1 MRAARM
7 AGWLAVGL
15 LAWGTAAAQ
24 TIPAGKQLPVRMI
37 DNLSSETS
45 RAGDVFHGTLEQGI
59 TVNGRTVLPKGADV
73 TGQVVAVHRS
83 GRLSD
88 PGELDLVL
96 TSVRTRAGSYPVQA
110 QPFRIKGES
119 HTRNNVTKIGGTA
132 AAGTFLGA
140 IFGGGKG
147 AAIGAGVGAAAG
159 TGAAAATGK
168 KPATV
173 ESEAVLVFVT
183 ANAMPAQAADA
194 STYRG
199 DGHND
204 YQDARGSDA
213 RRGDW
218 DRGRDSYRRDDRDDD
233 DRGDRDDDDAMRFSD
248 RDRDYIRSCV
258 GDGRAGLPPGLA
270 KRDRLP
276 PGLEKQLQRNGT
288 LPPGLEKRVQPLPG
302 ACEARLPRLPGDWRR
317 VILSGRIILLD
328 GGNRI
333 RDMFSLEIGD

>member
-45 RAGDVFHGTLEQGI
+45 KAGDAFHGTLEQGI

-73 TGQVVAVHRS
+73 YGKVVSAHPS

-88 PGELDLVL
+88 PGELELVL
-96 TSVRTRAGSYPVQA
+96 TSVRTRSGSYPVQA
-110 QPFRIKGES
+110 EPFRIKGES
-119 HTRNNVTKIGGTA
+119 HTKNNVTKIGGTA
-132 AAGTFLGA
+132 AAGTLLGA

-159 TGAAAATGK
+159 TGAAAASGK

-173 ESEAVLVFVT
+173 ESEAVLVFLT
-183 ANAMPAQAADA
+183 SNAMQAPAGDA
-194 STYRG
+194 GTYRG
-199 DGHND
+199 DSRND

-218 DRGRDSYRRDDRDDD
+218 DRGRDSSRRDDRDDD
-233 DRGDRDDDDAMRFSD
+233 DEDGGMRFSD

-258 GDGRAGLPPGLA
+258 GDGREGLPPGLA

-288 LPPGLEKRVQPLPG
+288 LPPGLEKRVQPLPRS
-302 ACEARLPRLPGDWRR
+302 CEVRLPRLPGDWRR

-328 GGNRI
+328 GGDRI
-333 RDMFSLEIGD
+333 RDMFSLELDD

>member
-1 MRAARM
+1 MRAARI
-7 AGWLAVGL
+7 AGWLAVAL

-24 TIPAGKQLPVRMI
+24 TIPAGKQLPVRII

-45 RAGDVFHGTLEQGI
+45 KAGDVFHGTLEQGI

-73 TGQVVAVHRS
+73 TGQVVAVHQS

-96 TSVRTRAGSYPVQA
+96 TSVRTRSGAYPVQV

-119 HTRNNVTKIGGTA
+119 HTKNNVTKIGGTT
-132 AAGTFLGA
+132 AAGTLLGA

-173 ESEAVLVFVT
+173 ESEAVRVFVT
-183 ANAMPAQAADA
+183 SNSMQAQASDPG
-194 STYRG
+194 TYRG
-199 DGHND
+199 DPGND
-204 YQDARGSDA
+204 YQDSRGADA

-218 DRGRDSYRRDDRDDD
+218 DRGRDSYRRDDDDD
-233 DRGDRDDDDAMRFSD
+233 DDGSRFSD
-248 RDRDYIRSCV
+248 RDREYIRSCV
-258 GDGRAGLPPGLA
+258 GDGREGLPPGLA

-302 ACEARLPRLPGDWRR
+302 GCEARLPRLPGDWRR

-333 RDMFSLEIGD
+333 RDMFSLEVDD

>member
-7 AGWLAVGL
+7 AGWLTVGL
-15 LAWGTAAAQ
+15 LAWGMAAAQ

-37 DNLSSETS
+37 DNLSSETAQ
-45 RAGDVFHGTLEQGI
+45 AGDTFHGTLEQGI
-59 TVNGRTVLPKGADV
+59 TVNGRTLLPKGADV
-73 TGQVVAVHRS
+73 YGKVVSAHPS

-88 PGELDLVL
+88 PGELELVL
-96 TSVRTRAGSYPVQA
+96 TSVRTRSGSYPVQA

-132 AAGTFLGA
+132 AAGTLLGA
-140 IFGGGKG
+140 LFGGGKG

-183 ANAMPAQAADA
+183 AGPMQAQAAEPA
-194 STYRG
+194 TYRG
-199 DGHND
+199 NRGDD

-218 DRGRDSYRRDDRDDD
+218 DHGRDSGRRDDD
-233 DRGDRDDDDAMRFSD
+233 DDDDGMRFSD

-258 GDGRAGLPPGLA
+258 GDGRQGLPPGLA
-270 KRDRLP
+270 KKDRLP

-288 LPPGLEKRVQPLPG
+288 LPPGLEKRVQPMPRS
-302 ACEARLPRLPGDWRR
+302 CEVRLPRLPGDWRR

-333 RDMFSLEIGD
+333 RDMFSLELDD